1 ERRMCRA
8 LGVKQLDE
16 LGERIAEMIKPDI
29 PDSFL
34 GKIKMLPM
42 LARLTAVPP
51 KKVSHGPCQEVV
63 HKGNDVDLFQ
73 LPVIQCWPQDA
84 GRFITFGQV
93 FTRNPE
99 TGDRNVGLYRLQLLN
114 KHTTAMHWHLHHD
127 GCQHYMMHKRLGT
140 RMPIA
145 VSLGGDPVYP

>member
-1 ERRMCRA
+1 TAEVDPILEIAEVADRVSKGRGPALLFENVKGSRFPVAINVLGSERRMCRA

-99 TGDRNVGLYRLQLLN
+99 TGDRN
-114 KHTTAMHWHLHHD
+114 
-127 GCQHYMMHKRLGT
+127 
-140 RMPIA
+140 
-145 VSLGGDPVYP
+145 